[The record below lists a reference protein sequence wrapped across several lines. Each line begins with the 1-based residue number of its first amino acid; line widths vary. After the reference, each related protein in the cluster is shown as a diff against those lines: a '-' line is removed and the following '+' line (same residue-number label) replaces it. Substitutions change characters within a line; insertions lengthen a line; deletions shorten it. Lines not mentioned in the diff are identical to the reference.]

1 MRVCIETSGEGFA
14 VYDEDAPDVPKQQAA
29 SVDEALEAARS
40 LLGSGGDALG
50 GEDMRA
56 GAEEA
61 AFQNGFAGA

>member
-1 MRVCIETSGEGFA
+1 MRVCIETSGEGFV
-14 VYDEDAPDVPKQQAA
+14 VYDEDAPDSQQQAQ

-40 LLGSGGDALG
+40 MLGSGGDALG
-50 GEDMRA
+50 GKDMEA

>member
-1 MRVCIETSGEGFA
+1 MRVCIETSGEGFV
-14 VYDEDAPDVPKQQAA
+14 VYDEDAPDSQQQAQ

-40 LLGSGGDALG
+40 MLGSGGDALG
-50 GEDMRA
+50 GEDMGA

>member
-1 MRVCIETSGEGFA
+1 MRVCIETSGDGFV
-14 VYDEDAPDVPKQQAA
+14 VYDEDAPDSQQQAQ

-40 LLGSGGDALG
+40 MLGSGGDALG
-50 GEDMRA
+50 GEDMGA